1 MCQSF
6 SFPCPLYVS
15 TSGDTLAMHCSVTN
29 IQAKGCL
36 DPTCKGEQAT
46 DTAGGHVREAASG
59 IELCVL
65 GPPECTAPLGQSLMG
80 KAPRASATECLL
92 LLFCLYVLATVIF
105 FSVIWHGMNGCEG
118 FPAAS
123 NIVSLL

>member
-1 MCQSF
+1 M
-6 SFPCPLYVS
+6 
-15 TSGDTLAMHCSVTN
+15 TN
-29 IQAKGCL
+29 IQAIGCL
-36 DPTCKGEQAT
+36 DPTCKGEQAR

-65 GPPECTAPLGQSLMG
+65 GPPERTAPLGQSLMG

-92 LLFCLYVLATVIF
+92 LLFCLYVLVTVIF
-105 FSVIWHGMNGCEG
+105 LCYLAGYEWVCVGG
-118 FPAAS
+118 FPTAS